1 MKIKKIIRD
10 ITGITAR
17 EEKAKAEELARLEL
31 VKKANKKLMQE
42 KAAARKKAKEE
53 KLRREAEEEAK
64 LTPKELATKRKE
76 PWVDVVHLH
85 INQDDIR
92 RGFYD
97 IDWNDFWVLKL
108 KQEGYGADGDPDEE
122 IVARWFREIS
132 ASVAAEEGINMSKDD
147 IGYINIIKRDNG
159 TSEVS

>member
-1 MKIKKIIRD
+1 MKIKKFIRD

-17 EEKAKAEELARLEL
+17 EEQAKAEELKRLEL
-31 VKKANKKLMQE
+31 VKKANESLKKE
-42 KAAARKKAKEE
+42 KSELRKKAKEE
-53 KLRREAEEEAK
+53 KERKQAEEEAR

-85 INQDDIR
+85 VNTDDIR

-97 IDWNDFWVLKL
+97 IDWNDYWVLKL

-132 ASVAAEEGINMSKDD
+132 ASVAAEEGINISKDD
-147 IGYINIIKRDNG
+147 IGYINIIKRNDG
-159 TSEVS
+159 RSEVS